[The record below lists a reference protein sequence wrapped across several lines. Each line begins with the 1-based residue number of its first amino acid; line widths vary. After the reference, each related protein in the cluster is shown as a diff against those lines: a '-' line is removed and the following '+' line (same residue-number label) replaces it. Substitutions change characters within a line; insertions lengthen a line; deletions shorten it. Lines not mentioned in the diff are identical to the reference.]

1 MPERAKPTPSKIADV
16 VAGILMERRIFLVEK
31 RRACDEADSGYVE
44 IPGGHVDPG
53 ETLEDALRREL
64 KEELGIE
71 VEKARLVQKS
81 LAKATNGERQRIH
94 YFHVEKWNG
103 RIESKEAEQV
113 YWESDVS
120 NLSIVPDRRAILRLL
135 RVRTP
140 DSK

>member
-1 MPERAKPTPSKIADV
+1 M
-16 VAGILMERRIFLVEK
+16 EK
-31 RRACDEADSGYVE
+31 RRANDEADPGYVE

-71 VEKARLVQKS
+71 IEKASLVQKS

-120 NLSIVPDRRAILRLL
+120 NLSIVPDRRAVRRLL
-135 RVRTP
+135 RVQTP

>member
-16 VAGILMERRIFLVEK
+16 VAGILMERRTFLAEK
-31 RRACDEADSGYVE
+31 RRANDEADPGYVE

-71 VEKARLVQKS
+71 VQKARLVQKS

-94 YFHVEKWNG
+94 
-103 RIESKEAEQV
+103 
-113 YWESDVS
+113 
-120 NLSIVPDRRAILRLL
+120 
-135 RVRTP
+135 
-140 DSK
+140 

>member
-1 MPERAKPTPSKIADV
+1 
-16 VAGILMERRIFLVEK
+16 MERRIFLVEE
-31 RRACDEADSGYVE
+31 RRANDEADPGYVE

-120 NLSIVPDRRAILRLL
+120 NLSIVPDRRAVRRLL
-135 RVRTP
+135 RVQTP
-140 DSK
+140 DSN